1 MHICLS
7 PLCEVK
13 MWDRRDSTS
22 KFCGDMHRP
31 CGLFI
36 GHQFGLTCLSSNGT
50 DGRFFVSN
58 GKDQFIKLWD
68 ARKCVSQSDVG
79 SVSMPHR
86 DLGFDYRVQEF
97 PRLASRSQKFRD
109 DSVMTYAGEH
119 TTLQTLIRAHFSP
132 IHTTG
137 QKYIYCG
144 SSDGRCVIYDVLTG
158 NVVSILEGHKAPVR
172 DVSWHPYGCFLTT
185 SSWDGTVLLWSA
197 EDS

>member
-1 MHICLS
+1 
-7 PLCEVK
+7 
-13 MWDRRDSTS
+13 MWDRRDAASRLVRE
-22 KFCGDMHRP
+22 MHRP

-36 GHQFGLTCLSSNGT
+36 GHQFGLTCVSSKD
-50 DGRFFVSN
+50 DGRFFLSN

-68 ARKCVSQSDVG
+68 ARKCISQSNFA
-79 SVSMPHR
+79 SIRLPPR
-86 DLGFDYRVQEF
+86 DPGFDYRVQEF
-97 PRLASRSQKFRD
+97 PRLATTSGNFRD

-132 IHTTG
+132 VHTTG

-158 NVVSILEGHKAPVR
+158 KMVKVLDGHVAPVR

-185 SSWDGTVLLWSA
+185 SSWDGGVLLWSTECA
-197 EDS
+197 KKDKESAGPS